1 MGGNGSYSKGWGS
14 VPTCK
19 RTHTET
25 NYRIEGHKVVYFTEN
40 GEQRKNI
47 LNSNSSDAT
56 YIIGTKQPDGT
67 IQVHS
72 VNVFNRHDLA
82 YEINLEFDSKGNVIP
97 FNNGKGSHAH
107 TWQKDSSDGK
117 LKRKSHDKK
126 NSFPID
132 SKYNSLISKIETFN
146 KQKKK

>member
-1 MGGNGSYSKGWGS
+1 MRTNSFLAIPVFVYASLYLCIYPSEKRIVALFGAYLAQYLNDYKVEQLDTFLFNYS
-14 VPTCK
+14 
-19 RTHTET
+19 
-25 NYRIEGHKVVYFTEN
+25 
-40 GEQRKNI
+40 
-47 LNSNSSDAT
+47 
-56 YIIGTKQPDGT
+56 
-67 IQVHS
+67 
-72 VNVFNRHDLA
+72 

-107 TWQKDSSDGK
+107 IWQKDSSDGK

-126 NSFPID
+126 NSFPIE